1 MKKSAD
7 KNQLENIV
15 NKISI
20 QIEKLAL
27 STASGFEDVQK
38 QFGIRENR
46 IGGIEIGIAKGNQKI
61 DGLANR
67 LDDFSN
73 TRVKIDIH
81 ENLAKRVERI
91 ESKLGIKHG

>member
-38 QFGIRENR
+38 QFGILDNR